1 MNEDPC
7 DINDVTR
14 AASDLVAFGCQI
26 GATQLYDSFSQ
37 LKFGEIVSSYA
48 NEIIRAVDEG
58 VISAK
63 QGLQELRD
71 EHSELSAKSMFYF
84 QNGVNIASGTLQ
96 IQAGTVVLG
105 AGRGKGGVMGAL
117 LIGHGFNNVYEGV
130 GNIYR
135 GSDNPSLAGP
145 MRRAYQKI
153 LGIKNGNLGY
163 YTVDLYLSIQGM
175 VKLVRKPDSVQLFN
189 KDPINYERAHK
200 QMGKLALSFEAL
212 VDSFTLNAIIKE
224 SGLEKNHI
232 PSPSTARAK

>member
-1 MNEDPC
+1 MNEDSC
-7 DINDVTR
+7 DIDDVSR
-14 AASDLVAFGCQI
+14 AASDLVAFGCKI
-26 GATQLYDSFSQ
+26 GATQLYDSFTQ
-37 LKFGEIVSSYA
+37 LRFSEIVSDYA

-63 QGLQELRD
+63 QGLQELR
-71 EHSELSAKSMFYF
+71 EEYSELSAKSIFYF

-96 IQAGTVVLG
+96 IQAGAVVLG
-105 AGRGKGGVMGAL
+105 AGRGKAGVTGAI

-135 GSDNPSLAGP
+135 GPDNPSLVGP
-145 MRRAYQKI
+145 MRMAYQKI

-163 YTVDLYLSIQGM
+163 YTVDLYLSVLGM

-200 QMGKLALSFEAL
+200 QMGTLALSFEAL

-224 SGLEKNHI
+224 SSLEK
-232 PSPSTARAK
+232 